1 MCGRIALHEPTARL
15 ARLFGA
21 GLAEDAEA
29 WQPSYNVAPST
40 RIPAVVARRPRS
52 SADGA
57 PTGSPAGGAIPA
69 VPPSGGGVSAAVAAP
84 GGAGAAAGPERR
96 LVLLRWGLVPPW
108 APDPSI
114 GNRMINARAE
124 TVATKA
130 AFRTALRRHRAIVPA
145 DGFYEW
151 HRGPGRGPSQP
162 WYFTRAE
169 GGPLALAALWEAW
182 RDPQAP
188 PDAAPLRTCTIIT
201 APAGPDVAGVH
212 DRMPVVL
219 EPGSWDRWL
228 DPELD
233 EADAVADLLAVSP
246 AGTLQALR
254 VGRLVSS
261 VGNDGPELIE
271 PAPPEPPDDAKG

>member
-1 MCGRIALHEPTARL
+1 MCGRIALYEPTARL
-15 ARLFGA
+15 ARLFDA

-29 WQPSYNVAPST
+29 WQASYNVAPST
-40 RIPAVVARRPRS
+40 RIPAVVARRPR
-52 SADGA
+52 
-57 PTGSPAGGAIPA
+57 PA
-69 VPPSGGGVSAAVAAP
+69 VAD
-84 GGAGAAAGPERR
+84 GGAGSGAGDARPDHGGAAGGGAPVAPGAERR

-108 APDPSI
+108 APDPSV

-151 HRGPGRGPSQP
+151 QRGPGRRPSQP
-162 WYFTRAE
+162 WYFTRAD

-188 PDAAPLRTCTIIT
+188 PDAPPLRSCTIIT
-201 APAGPDVAGVH
+201 APAGPDVVGVH

-219 EPGSWDRWL
+219 EPGAWDRWL

-233 EADAVADLLAVSP
+233 EAGAVTDLLVASP
-246 AGTLQALR
+246 AGTLRSLR
-254 VGRLVSS
+254 VGRAVSS
-261 VGNDGPELIE
+261 VGNDGPELLE
-271 PAPPEPPDDAKG
+271 PAPPDPQVTR